1 MKKGDHGFRAEFDA
15 RHKIIRLTFEG
26 KYRDQDLIAGYGILQ
41 GCYERFGSCNCIVD
55 YTGVAEVA
63 VTITTDGIR
72 RLAKT
77 KPIFPM
83 DRVTI
88 NVAPQTVMYGL
99 ARMFQILSSDT
110 RTNFRVVSTMEQALK
125 LIGVSSPEFSPI
137 KLEPA
142 A

>member
-1 MKKGDHGFRAEFDA
+1 MEKNKQGFRVEFDA
-15 RHKIIRLTFEG
+15 KDKIIRMTFEG
-26 KYRDQDLIAGYGILQ
+26 KYGDQDLIAGHAILQ
-41 GCYERFGSCNCIVD
+41 RCYDRFGSCDCIVD
-55 YTGVAEVA
+55 YTGLAEVA
-63 VTITTDGIR
+63 VTITSEGIR

-110 RTNFRVVSTMEQALK
+110 RTNFRVVSTMKEALD
-125 LIGVSSPEFSPI
+125 LIGVNSPDFSPVN
-137 KLEPA
+137 LEQA